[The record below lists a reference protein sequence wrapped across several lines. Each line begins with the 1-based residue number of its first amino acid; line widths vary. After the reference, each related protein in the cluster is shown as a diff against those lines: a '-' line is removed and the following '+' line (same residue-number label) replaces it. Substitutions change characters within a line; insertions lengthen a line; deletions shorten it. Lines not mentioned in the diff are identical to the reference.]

1 MSYVRRFALFWWEL
15 VVGDDV
21 ALALGAGATLGA
33 TALLVHWGV
42 NAWWF
47 LPVAIV
53 VLLAAAVAREAR

>member
-1 MSYVRRFALFWWEL
+1 VSYLRRFALFWWEF
-15 VVGDDV
+15 VVGDDL
-21 ALALGAGATLGA
+21 ALALGAGAALGT

-53 VLLAAAVAREAR
+53 IVLALAVARESG